1 MRQWTGNGLVIKHSD
16 FENIESTLHIPNA
29 KFHHFTYFF
38 SRHQLQRTLWK
49 TLPMNAAAP
58 WWGNMTYCISIYE
71 KSALF
76 CCVTTTVFLTALLS
90 TISHFSVL
98 QAADARDSSKP
109 AGLAKT
115 AEKHG
120 SSKVRN
126 LNKTLL
132 TATVQTCKIFV
143 GLTASVFFSFLSKLG
158 SLFLKNPLLFFNNGK
173 WCFSKVLT
181 NVSLCP
187 TWNPRRPFWIWDP
200 FFVQDSH
207 FLYSK
212 LKTQNN
218 SCEILYPLL
227 NT

>member
-29 KFHHFTYFF
+29 KFHHFKYFF

-58 WWGNMTYCISIYE
+58 WWGNMIYCISIYE

-126 LNKTLL
+126 LNKALL
-132 TATVQTCKIFV
+132 TAKCFV
-143 GLTASVFFSFLSKLG
+143 ALDLEHKAKYLLNLLLLCFHNFITGG
-158 SLFLKNPLLFFNNGK
+158 S
-173 WCFSKVLT
+173 C
-181 NVSLCP
+181 C
-187 TWNPRRPFWIWDP
+187 R
-200 FFVQDSH
+200 
-207 FLYSK
+207 LYEGSRQVCY
-212 LKTQNN
+212 KTQQ
-218 SCEILYPLL
+218 L
-227 NT
+227 